1 MVSGGLDCGAPL
13 LQRAHSQR
21 FGVGENKRGINSRFV
36 NLNAVFG
43 LINCRFTHLLPPRG
57 GTRIEAA
64 NADSVP

>member
-1 MVSGGLDCGAPL
+1 VAHLCSNA
-13 LQRAHSQR
+13 RAQR

-43 LINCRFTHLLPPRG
+43 LINCRFTYLLPPRG